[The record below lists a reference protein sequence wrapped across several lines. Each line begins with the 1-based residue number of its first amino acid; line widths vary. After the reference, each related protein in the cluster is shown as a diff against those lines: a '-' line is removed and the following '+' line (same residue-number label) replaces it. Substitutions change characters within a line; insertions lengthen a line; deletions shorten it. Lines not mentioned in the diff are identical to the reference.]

1 MEEMEM
7 RFTWY
12 TLTIKA
18 FHNRMDD
25 GVGQGIKNHFCFY
38 VLVKDMVWRGK

>member
-1 MEEMEM
+1 M

-25 GVGQGIKNHFCFY
+25 WVSQGSKNHFSFY
-38 VLVKDMVWRGK
+38 VFVKDVVCRGK